1 MSLVAHIYVNLLF
14 FFLSLFF
21 ISKSFIVGG
30 FGGFHALAV
39 LFFIKF
45 KIFIIASI
53 IAFSVYYYTKLAAA
67 KKCAG
72 EYIREGS
79 TYQNAPST

>member
-1 MSLVAHIYVNLLF
+1 MF
-14 FFLSLFF
+14 SLFLF
-21 ISKSFIVGG
+21 HFKPFIVGG

-72 EYIREGS
+72 EYIREAS